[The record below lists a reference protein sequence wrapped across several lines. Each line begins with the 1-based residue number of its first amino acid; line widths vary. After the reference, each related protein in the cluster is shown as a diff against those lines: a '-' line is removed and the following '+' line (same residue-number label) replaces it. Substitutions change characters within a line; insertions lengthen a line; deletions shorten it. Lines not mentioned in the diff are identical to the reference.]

1 MVLLYNTIFLI
12 GLGIL
17 KNVLTCR
24 HVLYSIIKGIIGYE
38 IIRLICMHLQSNN
51 LLFSNIMYTVSIKVG
66 INDHNPASA
75 IHTWYIYCFT

>member
-1 MVLLYNTIFLI
+1 MKKHFQSYFFRVWTKLLF
-12 GLGIL
+12 G
-17 KNVLTCR
+17 
-24 HVLYSIIKGIIGYE
+24 SIIKGITGYE

-75 IHTWYIYCFT
+75 IHAWYIYCLT